1 MIIENRIIHIEPQLM
16 IRGITMKISMN
27 ANYYPYLRSIF
38 QAKTAL
44 QSDLASMLRSDHT
57 SPSLDCAEPVYW
69 IDSTDA
75 LGQPCQIGV
84 TREGILEQ
92 YKEWKA
98 QQPPLEV
105 PDQNGWSSANMKFL
119 EERYG
124 NCEDLPV
131 FRRFELLDA
140 LQEMNILDGQGLQEK
155 LFPSKIITTD
165 PSSFR
170 CTGRELPD
178 GSWLAMGEDGTQTG
192 FSSRE
197 AWENA
202 EFKEQFW
209 GESPIKDFRTLEDIL
224 NWVEENKS

>member
-1 MIIENRIIHIEPQLM
+1 
-16 IRGITMKISMN
+16 MKISTN
-27 ANYYPYLRSIF
+27 ANYYPYLRSIS
-38 QAKTAL
+38 QTKTSL

-84 TREGILEQ
+84 TREDILEQ

-105 PDQNGWSSANMKFL
+105 PNQNGWSSANMKFL

-178 GSWLAMGEDGTQTG
+178 GSWLAMDADGTQTV

-202 EFKEQFW
+202 EFTEQFW